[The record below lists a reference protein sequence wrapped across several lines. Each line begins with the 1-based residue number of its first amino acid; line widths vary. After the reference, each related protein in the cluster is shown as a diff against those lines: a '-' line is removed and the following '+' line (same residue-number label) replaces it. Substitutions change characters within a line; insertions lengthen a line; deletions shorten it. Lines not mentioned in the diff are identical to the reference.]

1 MSRKKANTASIVE
14 MFWSFVHDNP
24 KLATALAFELGSLAG
39 TTVKNSG
46 DAKKYLKKQA
56 KNVPQAISDAVPL
69 SLSSALKFLPAPKLQ
84 PWKKPPNKRAPR
96 KVRHVM
102 E

>member
-1 MSRKKANTASIVE
+1 MSRKKTNTESIIE

-24 KLATALAFELGSLAG
+24 KLAMALAFELGSRAG
-39 TTVKNSG
+39 TAVKN
-46 DAKKYLKKQA
+46 APETKKYLKKQV

-69 SLSSALKFLPAPKLQ
+69 RLSSALKFLPAPKLQ
-84 PWKKPPNKRAPR
+84 PRKKPPNKRAPR
-96 KVRHVM
+96 KARHVT

>member
-1 MSRKKANTASIVE
+1 LRSNSA
-14 MFWSFVHDNP
+14 
-24 KLATALAFELGSLAG
+24 SLAG
-39 TTVKNSG
+39 TAIKNSG
-46 DAKKYLKKQA
+46 EAKNYLKKQA

-84 PWKKPPNKRAPR
+84 PRKKPPNKRAPR
-96 KVRHVM
+96 QARHVT